1 MYLRKILLNIF
12 KSRCFQQ
19 LKLKAKGNIHKKRF
33 YYQKNRICLETIIK
47 KGFIIKKTGFDF
59 EKKNQLRGKGFTQQK
74 NRNCKRYKNIKTGF
88 I

>member
-33 YYQKNRICLETIIK
+33 NYQKNRICLETIIK
-47 KGFIIKKTGFDF
+47 KVWLSKKQDFILKKRTQSEEKVLLNRKTGIA
-59 EKKNQLRGKGFTQQK
+59 NA
-74 NRNCKRYKNIKTGF
+74 IK